1 MSYVE
6 ELESK
11 ILELPKQDFA
21 LLRNW
26 LFELDDSQWD
36 KQIASDLKTGK
47 LNQLI
52 NNAKAEMAAGTTVKL

>member
-26 LFELDDSQWD
+26 LFELDDTQWD

-52 NNAKAEMAAGTTVKL
+52 NKAKDEMAAGTAAKL

>member
-1 MSYVE
+1 MSHVE

-21 LLRNW
+21 ILRNW

-36 KQIASDLKTGK
+36 KQIESDLKAGK

-52 NNAKAEMAAGTTVKL
+52 NNAKTEMAAGTAAKL

>member
-11 ILELPKQDFA
+11 ILELPKQDFVI
-21 LLRNW
+21 LRDW

-36 KQIASDLKTGK
+36 KQIASDLKAGK
-47 LNQLI
+47 LNHLI
-52 NNAKAEMAAGTTVKL
+52 NKAKAEMAAGTAAKL

>member
-11 ILELPKQDFA
+11 ILQLPKQDFA

-36 KQIASDLKTGK
+36 KQIAADLKTGK

-52 NNAKAEMAAGTTVKL
+52 NKAKAEMAAGTTVKL

>member
-26 LFELDDSQWD
+26 MFELDDSQWD
-36 KQIASDLKTGK
+36 KQIAVDLKTGK
-47 LNQLI
+47 LNHLI
-52 NNAKAEMAAGTTVKL
+52 NKAKSEMAAGTAAKL

>member
-1 MSYVE
+1 MSHVE

-26 LFELDDSQWD
+26 LFEIDDSQWD
-36 KQIASDLKTGK
+36 KQIESDLKTGK
-47 LNQLI
+47 LNQLV
-52 NNAKAEMAAGTTVKL
+52 NKAKAEMD

>member
-1 MSYVE
+1 MSNVE

-47 LNQLI
+47 LNHLI
-52 NNAKAEMAAGTTVKL
+52 NKAKAEMAAGTVAKL

>member
-1 MSYVE
+1 MSNVE

-21 LLRNW
+21 ILRNW

-47 LNQLI
+47 LNHLI
-52 NNAKAEMAAGTTVKL
+52 NKSKTEMAAGSAAKL

>member
-6 ELESK
+6 ELESE

-26 LFELDDSQWD
+26 LFELDDAQWD

-52 NNAKAEMAAGTTVKL
+52 NKAKTEMAAGTAANL

>member
-52 NNAKAEMAAGTTVKL
+52 NNAKAEMSAGTTAKL

>member
-6 ELESK
+6 ELESE

-26 LFELDDSQWD
+26 LFELDDAQWD
-36 KQIASDLKTGK
+36 KQNASDLKAGK
-47 LNQLI
+47 LNHLI
-52 NNAKAEMAAGTTVKL
+52 NKAKAEMAAGNAAKL

>member
-26 LFELDDSQWD
+26 LFELDDAQWD
-36 KQIASDLKTGK
+36 QQIASDLKTGK
-47 LNQLI
+47 LNNLI
-52 NNAKAEMAAGTTVKL
+52 NKAKAEMAAGTAAKL

>member
-47 LNQLI
+47 LNHLI
-52 NNAKAEMAAGTTVKL
+52 NKAQAEMAAGTAAKL

>member
-26 LFELDDSQWD
+26 MFELDDSQWD
-36 KQIASDLKTGK
+36 KQIASDLKAGK
-47 LNQLI
+47 LNHLI
-52 NNAKAEMAAGTTVKL
+52 NKAKTEMAAGTAAKL

>member
-1 MSYVE
+1 MSHVE

-36 KQIASDLKTGK
+36 KQIESDLKAGK

-52 NNAKAEMAAGTTVKL
+52 NNAKTEMAAGTAAKL

>member
-11 ILELPKQDFA
+11 ILGLPKQDFA
-21 LLRNW
+21 LLRDW
-26 LFELDDSQWD
+26 LFEIDDAQWD

-47 LNQLI
+47 LNHLI
-52 NNAKAEMAAGTTVKL
+52 NKAKAEMTAGTAAKL

>member
-21 LLRNW
+21 ILRNW
-26 LFELDDSQWD
+26 LFELDNSQWD
-36 KQIASDLKTGK
+36 KQIASDLKIGK
-47 LNQLI
+47 LNALI
-52 NNAKAEMAAGTTVKL
+52 NKAKAEMSAGTAAKL

>member
-11 ILELPKQDFA
+11 ILELPKQDFVI
-21 LLRNW
+21 LRDW

-47 LNQLI
+47 LNHLV
-52 NNAKAEMAAGTTVKL
+52 NKAKAEMAAGTTVKL

>member
-11 ILELPKQDFA
+11 ILGLPKQDFA

-26 LFELDDSQWD
+26 MFELDDSQWD
-36 KQIASDLKTGK
+36 KQIATDLKAGK

-52 NNAKAEMAAGTTVKL
+52 NKAKSEMAAGIAAKL

>member
-26 LFELDDSQWD
+26 LLELDDSQWD
-36 KQIASDLKTGK
+36 KQIANDLKTGK

-52 NNAKAEMAAGTTVKL
+52 NKAKAEMLAGTAAKL

>member
-52 NNAKAEMAAGTTVKL
+52 NTAKAEMAAGTAAKL

>member
-1 MSYVE
+1 MSHVE

-26 LFELDDSQWD
+26 LLELDDSQWD
-36 KQIASDLKTGK
+36 KQIATDLKAGK

-52 NNAKAEMAAGTTVKL
+52 NKAKTEMTAGVAPKL

>member
-36 KQIASDLKTGK
+36 KQIASDLKAGK

-52 NNAKAEMAAGTTVKL
+52 DKAKDEMAAGNAAKL

>member
-6 ELESK
+6 ELESE

-26 LFELDDSQWD
+26 LFELDDAQWD

-47 LNQLI
+47 LNHLI
-52 NNAKAEMAAGTTVKL
+52 NKAKAEMAAGNAAKL

>member
-52 NNAKAEMAAGTTVKL
+52 NNAKDEMAAGTAAKL

>member
-1 MSYVE
+1 MSHVE

-11 ILELPKQDFA
+11 ILALPKQDFA
-21 LLRNW
+21 QLRNW

-36 KQIASDLKTGK
+36 KQIAADLKTGK

-52 NNAKAEMAAGTTVKL
+52 TKAKAEMATGVAAKL

>member
-11 ILELPKQDFA
+11 ILELPQQDFA
-21 LLRNW
+21 VLRNW

-36 KQIASDLKTGK
+36 KQIATDLKAGK
-47 LNQLI
+47 LNALI
-52 NNAKAEMAAGTTVKL
+52 NNAKAEMAAGIAKKL

>member
-52 NNAKAEMAAGTTVKL
+52 NNAKAEMSAGTAAKL

>member
-36 KQIASDLKTGK
+36 KQIASDLKAGK

-52 NNAKAEMAAGTTVKL
+52 NTAKAEMAAGTAAKL

>member
-1 MSYVE
+1 MTYVE

-36 KQIASDLKTGK
+36 KQIASDLKAGK
-47 LNQLI
+47 LNHFI
-52 NNAKAEMAAGTTVKL
+52 NKAKSEMAAGTAAKL

>member
-6 ELESK
+6 ELENK

-36 KQIASDLKTGK
+36 KQIVSDLKAGK
-47 LNQLI
+47 LNHLI
-52 NNAKAEMAAGTTVKL
+52 NNAKAEMTAGIAAKL

>member
-26 LFELDDSQWD
+26 LFELDVSQWD

-47 LNQLI
+47 LNHLV
-52 NNAKAEMAAGTTVKL
+52 NKAKDEMVAGTAATL

>member
-1 MSYVE
+1 MCYVE

-11 ILELPKQDFA
+11 ILQLPKQDFA

-36 KQIASDLKTGK
+36 KQIAADLKTGK

-52 NNAKAEMAAGTTVKL
+52 NKAKAEMAAGTTVKL